1 MSNTAQELREWAAE
15 EQAQGLARQ
24 GGIDFMLK
32 YTRGEAEKVAESIKG
47 FAEEVGTLNKN
58 ESISAKYRDEKIEEK
73 RALIDSR
80 FDLMIQRCED
90 KIQRAVNAAEAD
102 AALPVIPAAEMQVV
116 ALTAVQDVEA
126 RTPEQWFEL
135 YEETARAG
143 DRVKLSHLRRLLDPR
158 MAEHPAAWEMRK
170 MKYRTPEEITR
181 DETLAAAESLRAG
194 VLMLRNVYF
203 PGYLRDVKNVPDF
216 VELSAVLDEM
226 EDHTRRA
233 ASEVSAT
240 WKALNA

>member
-1 MSNTAQELREWAAE
+1 
-15 EQAQGLARQ
+15 
-24 GGIDFMLK
+24 
-32 YTRGEAEKVAESIKG
+32 
-47 FAEEVGTLNKN
+47 
-58 ESISAKYRDEKIEEK
+58 
-73 RALIDSR
+73 
-80 FDLMIQRCED
+80 MIQRCED

-158 MAEHPAAWEMRK
+158 MEEHPAAWEMRK
-170 MKYRTPEEITR
+170 LMHRTAEEVAR
-181 DETLAAAESLRAG
+181 DETLAAAESLR
-194 VLMLRNVYF
+194 VHQLPMLRMF
-203 PGYLRDVKNVPDF
+203 LSGYMQDVKNVPEF
-216 VELSAVLDEM
+216 VELGAVLDEM
-226 EDHTRRA
+226 EANTRRN